1 MIQKTKALTSSYY
14 KLHDIL
20 MNDDGLD
27 LVYIWECG
35 YHNIIHN
42 NSNIAIHYGGNVIYL
57 YLFACSLYKNASE
70 DVMKLRD
77 A

>member
-1 MIQKTKALTSSYY
+1 MMQKTKALTSSYY

-20 MNDDGLD
+20 INDDGLD

-35 YHNIIHN
+35 YHIHN
-42 NSNIAIHYGGNVIYL
+42 NNNNIAIHYGNVIYL
-57 YLFACSLYKNASE
+57 YLLARLPYKNASKG
-70 DVMKLRD
+70 VMKLRH

>member
-20 MNDDGLD
+20 INDDGLD

-35 YHNIIHN
+35 YHIHN
-42 NSNIAIHYGGNVIYL
+42 NNNIAIIHYMEMWSTCIY
-57 YLFACSLYKNASE
+57 
-70 DVMKLRD
+70 
-77 A
+77 